1 MEADADTPVQPD
13 SGGVAQPPRHPA
25 PLADTARHL
34 NVILDALLE
43 LQQPM
48 VMRLRSAVQQAVA
61 AALPDTRWRVEPF
74 GSRLYGV
81 PLPTSDADL
90 VVLVE
95 LLHSKRRSCETVL
108 ANLQNLSS
116 HLRFQP
122 YCRFTSLM
130 VGKFTVRVGML
141 DGLEADVTMW
151 GASHTPLL
159 DGLAWKRRLDEAVA
173 RAQGCTLRCRLPYGH
188 SVCQTARLL
197 R

>member
-43 LQQPM
+43 VQQPGGCM
-48 VMRLRSAVQQAVA
+48 GGACMGS
-61 AALPDTRWRVEPF
+61 LPDTRWRVEPF

-95 LLHSKRRSCETVL
+95 LLPSKKRSCEMAL
-108 ANLQNLSS
+108 ANLQNISS
-116 HLRFQP
+116 HLRFRP
-122 YCRFTSLM
+122 YCQFTTLM
-130 VGKFTVRVGML
+130 EGNFTVRVGML
-141 DGLEADVTMW
+141 DDVGRIPHPAVGWVGLDM
-151 GASHTPLL
+151 P
-159 DGLAWKRRLDEAVA
+159 
-173 RAQGCTLRCRLPYGH
+173 P
-188 SVCQTARLL
+188 
-197 R
+197 